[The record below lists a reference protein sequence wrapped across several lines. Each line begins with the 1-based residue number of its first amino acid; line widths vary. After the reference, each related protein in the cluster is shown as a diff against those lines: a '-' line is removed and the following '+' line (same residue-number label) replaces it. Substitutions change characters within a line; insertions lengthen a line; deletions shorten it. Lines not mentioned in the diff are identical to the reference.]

1 MSVVKD
7 ILNGELPEVPFV
19 VKVEDSIII
28 KLSVAA
34 VIAATII
41 LLVAALVKSKK

>member
-1 MSVVKD
+1 MSVVSE
-7 ILNGELPEVPFV
+7 ILNGKVPEVPFT
-19 VKVEDSIII
+19 VKVEDSSII

-41 LLVAALVKSKK
+41 ILVAALVKRKN